1 MIFPTK
7 GFHVLARFS
16 GHQPRN
22 SEAQLGRGCGV
33 EHGLGGD
40 ICHAEPDDLG
50 PAQLAGASYSE
61 YGGVRSSMM
70 LP

>member
-1 MIFPTK
+1 V
-7 GFHVLARFS
+7 GFFLLVRLLH
-16 GHQPRN
+16 PPYRN
-22 SEAQLGRGCGV
+22 SAAQLGRGCGD
-33 EHGLGGD
+33 EPDLGD
-40 ICHAEPDDLG
+40 DVCHAEPDDLG